1 MSEKKAFGVVYQD
14 VTRDNTLAPATKG
27 LYAYLA
33 SLSAS
38 DGENYPSVSQIMI
51 EMGMSREAFY
61 KHMNI
66 LISMDIVEKQ
76 QIKACNNRLSKNI
89 YKLVHRVYS
98 TEKPTTEKPTTEKPT
113 TEKPTTEKPTAE
125 KPTAEKPTAE
135 KPTAE
140 KPTAEKPTTEKPT
153 TEKIDYEK
161 IDCEKIDCEKI
172 DYKKVDCEK
181 PIAEKPTAEYTD
193 CQYYEDRN
201 NNSIHTNGT
210 SDNAPK
216 ASRSEINEF
225 FERIWKLYPNKKG
238 KGQISDAKKRKLYD
252 IGYDEISRAV
262 DRYKDGLLK
271 DDWRKP
277 QNGST
282 FFNSG
287 YVDYLDANYSKPQ
300 DRQEMDAERT
310 QAQRNRDYEE
320 NCKRLRK
327 MLGTPRPTQPDDPF
341 Q

>member
-1 MSEKKAFGVVYQD
+1 MRERKGAFGVVYQD
-14 VTRDNTLAPATKG
+14 VTRNNALAPATKG

-33 SLSAS
+33 SLSGG
-38 DGENYPSVSQIMI
+38 DDECYPSVDLIRK
-51 EMGMSREAFY
+51 EMGMSRDAFY
-61 KHMNI
+61 KHMSI
-66 LISMDIVEKQ
+66 LVSLGIVEKRQ
-76 QIKACNNRLSKNI
+76 TKDSGSRFGRNI
-89 YKLVHRVYS
+89 YKLTHEVYI
-98 TEKPTTEKPTTEKPT
+98 TEKPYTKKLTTESSS
-113 TEKPTTEKPTAE
+113 AV
-125 KPTAEKPTAE
+125 
-135 KPTAE
+135 
-140 KPTAEKPTTEKPT
+140 
-153 TEKIDYEK
+153 
-161 IDCEKIDCEKI
+161 
-172 DYKKVDCEK
+172 KKD
-181 PIAEKPTAEYTD
+181 TNNNSY
-193 CQYYEDRN
+193 N
-201 NNSIHTNGT
+201 NNSINNNNINTNCA

-238 KGQISDAKKRKLYD
+238 KGQVSDAKKKKLYE
-252 IGYDEISRAV
+252 IGYDEISRAI

-300 DRQEMDAERT
+300 DRQEMDAEQQRA
-310 QAQRNRDYEE
+310 QWQRNYEE
-320 NCKRLRK
+320 NQQYLRK

>member
-1 MSEKKAFGVVYQD
+1 MRKRKGAFGVVYQD
-14 VTRDNTLAPATKG
+14 VTRNNALAPATKG

-33 SLSAS
+33 SLSGG
-38 DGENYPSVSQIMI
+38 DDECYPSVDLIRK
-51 EMGMSREAFY
+51 EMGMSRDAFY
-61 KHMNI
+61 KHMSI
-66 LISMDIVEKQ
+66 LVSLGIVEKRQ
-76 QIKACNNRLSKNI
+76 VKDGDNRFGRNI
-89 YKLVHRVYS
+89 YKLTHEVYI
-98 TEKPTTEKPTTEKPT
+98 TEKPYTKNS
-113 TEKPTTEKPTAE
+113 TTEKPTAE
-125 KPTAEKPTAE
+125 KK
-135 KPTAE
+135 
-140 KPTAEKPTTEKPT
+140 
-153 TEKIDYEK
+153 
-161 IDCEKIDCEKI
+161 
-172 DYKKVDCEK
+172 
-181 PIAEKPTAEYTD
+181 YTNNNS
-193 CQYYEDRN
+193 YN
-201 NNSIHTNGT
+201 NNSINNNNININCA

-238 KGQISDAKKRKLYD
+238 KGQVSDAKKKKLYD
-252 IGYDEISRAV
+252 IGYDEISRAI

-300 DRQEMDAERT
+300 DRQEMDAEQQRA
-310 QAQRNRDYEE
+310 QWQRNYEE
-320 NCKRLRK
+320 NQQYLRK

>member
-113 TEKPTTEKPTAE
+113 
-125 KPTAEKPTAE
+125 
-135 KPTAE
+135 AE

-153 TEKIDYEK
+153 A
-161 IDCEKIDCEKI
+161 
-172 DYKKVDCEK
+172 EK
-181 PIAEKPTAEYTD
+181 PTTEKPTAEYTD

-216 ASRSEINEF
+216 ASRSAINEF
-225 FERIWKLYPNKKG
+225 FESIWKLYPNKKG
-238 KGQISDAKKRKLYD
+238 KGQISDAKKRKLYE
-252 IGYDEISRAV
+252 IGYDEISRAI

-300 DRQEMDAERT
+300 DQQEMDAERT